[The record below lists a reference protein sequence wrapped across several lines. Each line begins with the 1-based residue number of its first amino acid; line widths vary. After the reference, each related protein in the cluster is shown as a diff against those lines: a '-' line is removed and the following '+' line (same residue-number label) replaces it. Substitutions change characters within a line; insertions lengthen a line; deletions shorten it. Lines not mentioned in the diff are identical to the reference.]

1 MKGGAWLMWVR
12 DDEKIYKPTCFV
24 DGIYSKED
32 MDRIWSAIR
41 IGRDFI
47 DLRKESGDAK
57 K

>member
-1 MKGGAWLMWVR
+1 MWVR

-32 MDRIWSAIR
+32 IERIWSAIR
-41 IGRDFI
+41 IGSDFI
-47 DLRKESGDAK
+47 DLRKESGVDAK